1 MRGRTDPNGVSMV
14 THPVRRGLVSAAV
27 TVALMAVFL
36 LAPAATRVYASNMM
50 GALRAPGEPAFIAG
64 HRGDRASAPENTL
77 PALGAALAG
86 PLDFV
91 ETDVQL
97 TSDGVAVLIHD
108 ETVDRTTDGTG
119 LVAELTLAQLRAL
132 DAGAWFD
139 PQFAGTR
146 IPTLVEFLDL
156 FAGSDKK
163 ALVELKGFWTAEQ
176 IHGILGDILARG
188 VQDRIIFASFNLTTV
203 ENLRD
208 AAPAFSRVIIRR
220 DLPEDPVGLAQFY
233 GAIAILTSPLSLERD
248 EHAVSDMHEAGL
260 GVLVYTLNSEERW
273 SEALAYGVD
282 GIITDVPSRLD
293 GWIAATAPGT

>member
-50 GALRAPGEPAFIAG
+50 GTLRAPGEPAFVAG
-64 HRGDRASAPENTL
+64 HRGDRTSAPENTL
-77 PALGAALAG
+77 PALAAALVG
-86 PLDFV
+86 PLEFV

-97 TSDGVAVLIHD
+97 SADGVPVVIHD

-119 LVAELTLAQLRAL
+119 AVSELTLGQLKQL
-132 DAGAWFD
+132 DAGAWFG
-139 PQFAGTR
+139 PEFAGTR
-146 IPTLVEFLDL
+146 IPTLVEFLDIL
-156 FAGSDKK
+156 TGSDKK
-163 ALVELKGFWTAEQ
+163 AMVELKGFWTVEQ
-176 IHGILGDILARG
+176 ISGIRGDILARG
-188 VQDRIIFASFNLTTV
+188 VQDRIIFASFNLTTI
-203 ENLRD
+203 ENLREE
-208 AAPAFSRVIIRR
+208 ASAFPRVIIRR
-220 DLPEDPVGLAQFY
+220 DLPADPVRFAQFY
-233 GAIAILTSPLSLERD
+233 GAIAILTSPDSLERD
-248 EHAVSDMHEAGL
+248 EYAVRDMHEAGL
-260 GVLVYTLNSEERW
+260 GVLLYTLNSEDGW

>member
-1 MRGRTDPNGVSMV
+1 MV
-14 THPVRRGLVSAAV
+14 THPARRGLVSAAV

-36 LAPAATRVYASNMM
+36 LVPDASRVYASNMM
-50 GALRAPGEPAFIAG
+50 GALRTPGEPAFVAG
-64 HRGDRASAPENTL
+64 HRGDRATAPENTI
-77 PALGAALAG
+77 PALAAALDG

-97 TSDGVAVLIHD
+97 TADGVAVLIHD

-119 LVAELTLAQLRAL
+119 AVAELTAAELAQL
-132 DAGAWFD
+132 DAGSWFA
-139 PQFAGTR
+139 PEFAGTR

-156 FAGSDKK
+156 FAGSHKK
-163 ALVELKGFWTAEQ
+163 ALVELKGFWTAAQ
-176 IHGILGDILARG
+176 IRSILDDIYARG
-188 VQDRIIFASFNLTTV
+188 VQDRIIFASFDLTTV

-208 AAPAFSRVIIRR
+208 AAPAFPRVIIRR
-220 DLPEDPVGLAQFY
+220 DLPSDPVALTRFY
-233 GAIAILTSPLSLERD
+233 GAIAILTSPASLERD
-248 EHAVSDMHEAGL
+248 EHAVSDMHAAGL
-260 GVLVYTLNSEERW
+260 AVLVYTLNSEERW

>member
-50 GALRAPGEPAFIAG
+50 GTLRAPGEPAFVAG
-64 HRGDRASAPENTL
+64 HRGDRTSAPENTL
-77 PALGAALAG
+77 PALAAALVG
-86 PLDFV
+86 PLEFV

-97 TSDGVAVLIHD
+97 SADGVPVVIHD

-119 LVAELTLAQLRAL
+119 AVSELTLGQLKQL
-132 DAGAWFD
+132 DAGAWFG
-139 PQFAGTR
+139 PEFAGTR
-146 IPTLVEFLDL
+146 IPTLVEFLDI
-156 FAGSDKK
+156 FTGSDKK
-163 ALVELKGFWTAEQ
+163 AMVELKGFWTVEQ
-176 IHGILGDILARG
+176 ISGIRGDILARG
-188 VQDRIIFASFNLTTV
+188 VQDRIIFASFNLTTI
-203 ENLRD
+203 ENLREE
-208 AAPAFSRVIIRR
+208 APAFPRVIIRR
-220 DLPEDPVGLAQFY
+220 DLPADPVRFAQFY
-233 GAIAILTSPLSLERD
+233 GAIAILTSPDSLERD
-248 EHAVSDMHEAGL
+248 EYAVRDMHEAGL
-260 GVLVYTLNSEERW
+260 GVLLYTLNSEERW

>member
-50 GALRAPGEPAFIAG
+50 GTLRAPGEPAFVAG
-64 HRGDRASAPENTL
+64 HRGDRTSAPENTL
-77 PALGAALAG
+77 PALAAALVG
-86 PLDFV
+86 PLEFV

-97 TSDGVAVLIHD
+97 SADGVPVVIHD

-119 LVAELTLAQLRAL
+119 AVSELTLGQLKQL
-132 DAGAWFD
+132 DAGAWFG
-139 PQFAGTR
+139 PEFAGTR
-146 IPTLVEFLDL
+146 IPTLVEFLDIL
-156 FAGSDKK
+156 TGSDKK
-163 ALVELKGFWTAEQ
+163 AMVELKGFWTVEQ
-176 IHGILGDILARG
+176 ISGIRGDILARG
-188 VQDRIIFASFNLTTV
+188 VQDRIIFASFNLTTI
-203 ENLRD
+203 ENLREE
-208 AAPAFSRVIIRR
+208 APAFPRVIIRR
-220 DLPEDPVGLAQFY
+220 DLPADPVRFAQFY
-233 GAIAILTSPLSLERD
+233 GAIAILTSPDSLERD
-248 EHAVSDMHEAGL
+248 EYAVRDMHEAGL
-260 GVLVYTLNSEERW
+260 GVLLYTLNSEEGW

>member
-50 GALRAPGEPAFIAG
+50 GTLRAPGEPAFVAG
-64 HRGDRASAPENTL
+64 HRGDRTSAPENTL
-77 PALGAALAG
+77 PALAAALVG
-86 PLDFV
+86 PLEFV

-97 TSDGVAVLIHD
+97 SADGVPVVIHD

-119 LVAELTLAQLRAL
+119 AVSELTLGQLKQL
-132 DAGAWFD
+132 DAGAWFG
-139 PQFAGTR
+139 PEFAGTR
-146 IPTLVEFLDL
+146 IPTLVEFLDIL
-156 FAGSDKK
+156 TGSDKK
-163 ALVELKGFWTAEQ
+163 AMVELKGFWTVEQ
-176 IHGILGDILARG
+176 ISGIRGDILARG
-188 VQDRIIFASFNLTTV
+188 VQDRIIFASFNLTTI
-203 ENLRD
+203 ENLREE
-208 AAPAFSRVIIRR
+208 ASAFPRVIIRR
-220 DLPEDPVGLAQFY
+220 DLPADPVRFAQFY
-233 GAIAILTSPLSLERD
+233 GAIAILTSPDSLERD
-248 EHAVSDMHEAGL
+248 EYAVRDMHEAGL
-260 GVLVYTLNSEERW
+260 GVLLYTLNSEEGW